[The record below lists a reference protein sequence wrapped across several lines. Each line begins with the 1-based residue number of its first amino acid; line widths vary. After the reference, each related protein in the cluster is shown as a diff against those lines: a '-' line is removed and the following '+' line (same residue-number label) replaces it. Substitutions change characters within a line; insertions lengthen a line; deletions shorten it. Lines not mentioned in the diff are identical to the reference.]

1 MCYEYE
7 EWWQSRAEQA
17 RKALAEE
24 RERMKQEAASGKQ
37 SGDKAPQ
44 QPEPVPA

>member
-7 EWWQSRAEQA
+7 EYLQWRADQA
-17 RKALAEE
+17 RRALADE
-24 RERMKQEAASGKQ
+24 RKRLEQEAASGKQ

>member
-7 EWWQSRAEQA
+7 ELA
-17 RKALAEE
+17 RSEEARRREEE
-24 RERMKQEAASGKQ
+24 RRRKEQESAPGTKP
-37 SGDKAPQ
+37 GEKAPQ

>member
-7 EWWQSRAEQA
+7 EYLQWRAQEA
-17 RKALAEE
+17 RRALADE
-24 RERMKQEAASGKQ
+24 RKRIEQEAASGKPE
-37 SGDKAPQ
+37 GDRAPQ